1 MSSFRDIG
9 EDKNSKSS
17 WKYRRYSQIISHYKF
32 SSNSFKF
39 LFCHVSHIASST
51 KPLHAIQRNGIGI
64 LTETIRVITSIF
76 TNNNWLG
83 NRIMHPVFVKN
94 IWFTQRFLIFGAL
107 TEGRKLN
114 EEEKQQYYFFHV
126 IHFKLKQS

>member
-17 WKYRRYSQIISHYKF
+17 WIYRDYSQKIPLYKF

-39 LFCHVSHIASST
+39 LLCHVSHIASST
-51 KPLHAIQRNGIGI
+51 KSLNAIQRNGIGI

-107 TEGRKLN
+107 TEGEKVN
-114 EEEKQQYYFFHV
+114 EEEKH
-126 IHFKLKQS
+126 